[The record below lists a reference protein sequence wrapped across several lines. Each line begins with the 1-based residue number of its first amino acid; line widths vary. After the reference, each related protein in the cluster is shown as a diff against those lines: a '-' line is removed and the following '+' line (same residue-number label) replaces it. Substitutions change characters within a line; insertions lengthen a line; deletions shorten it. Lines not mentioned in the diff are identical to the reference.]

1 MKNKHSNRNMSRVT
15 VRRLALAVALC
26 ALTAAP
32 LLSSTRAEQ
41 TSTSIQI
48 TNSSSV
54 EIRHIYFSPVDSDD
68 WGPDQ
73 LNQAVLT
80 NGNSIT
86 LENAACTQGQIK
98 VVAEDQNGCFIS
110 TTITCGDSSTWTI
123 TDTTERSCGN

>member
-1 MKNKHSNRNMSRVT
+1 MKNKHSNGNAIRIT
-15 VRRLALAVALC
+15 GRRLALVFALC

-32 LLSSTRAEQ
+32 LRSSTRAEQ
-41 TSTSIQI
+41 TSTSIQV

-54 EIRHIYFSPVDSDD
+54 EIRHIYFSPADSDE

-73 LNQAVLT
+73 MNQTVLT

-98 VVAEDQNGCFIS
+98 V
-110 TTITCGDSSTWTI
+110 
-123 TDTTERSCGN
+123 